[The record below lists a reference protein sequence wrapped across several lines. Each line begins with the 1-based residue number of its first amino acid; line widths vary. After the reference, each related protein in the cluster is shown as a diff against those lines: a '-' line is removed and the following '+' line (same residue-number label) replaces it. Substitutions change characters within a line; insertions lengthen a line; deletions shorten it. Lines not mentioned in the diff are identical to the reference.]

1 MSSTLSNS
9 VMVNAIKEVLVDG
22 EMLTDE
28 EKQEAAANFNTS
40 DQNSTLVEMI
50 FLALM
55 YLVKGDSIDLKSIA
69 KGVNK

>member
-1 MSSTLSNS
+1 
-9 VMVNAIKEVLVDG
+9 MVNAIKEVLVDG